1 MTRRKKTRTT
11 GPLAPSKK
19 PLEPKSKK
27 APATRTG
34 PHKGHK
40 PGSRFNVAA
49 AKPNTPSSAKSS
61 TDPRHGSKKPIKLV
75 DPNQVTPTPARQKL
89 FDRAAA
95 LAELNALQNDARL
108 QKLLAKLEADQELTP
123 SELEYVDL
131 RTDRFNQLAE
141 QLGIEI
147 DDEDDE
153 DFDGEYAD
161 DEDDWE
167 LDEDE
172 RD

>member
-27 APATRTG
+27 APVTRTG

-49 AKPNTPSSAKSS
+49 AKPNASSS
-61 TDPRHGSKKPIKLV
+61 TKASADPRHGSKKPVQLV
-75 DPNQVTPTPARQKL
+75 DPNQVVLTPARQKL

-95 LAELNALQNDARL
+95 LAELNALQSDERL
-108 QKLLAKLEADQELTP
+108 QKLLGKLEADQELTS

-141 QLGIEI
+141 QLGIEVDDDDDDF
-147 DDEDDE
+147 DDE
-153 DFDGEYAD
+153 FAD